1 MIRKS
6 KCLCSK
12 SPSEHSLG
20 GFEVRRMEDASDAS
34 RFCKG
39 LPASASSGRS
49 FNPVRK
55 SKRVL
60 LKAATLSLSLR
71 SPYTHLPAAS
81 SLRSADQFSHRDSL
95 QRLTKAHKR
104 LTKGHKGWREKWPLF
119 LLSSGNQGVLTLI
132 GTAFMKMRFTQNKTQ
147 RTFLITFI
155 NRRNTYALGVPL
167 CRRFGE
173 YTVLHSS
180 FLYKTLNS
188 AYGNNMRVIKKV

>member
-1 MIRKS
+1 MRPDRCS
-6 KCLCSK
+6 ECFLSASK
-12 SPSEHSLG
+12 SG
-20 GFEVRRMEDASDAS
+20 GWRMLRMRPDSVKAQ
-34 RFCKG
+34 R
-39 LPASASSGRS
+39 P
-49 FNPVRK
+49 RK

-155 NRRNTYALGVPL
+155 NRRNTYALGVLL
-167 CRRFGE
+167 CRRFGG
-173 YTVLHSS
+173 
-180 FLYKTLNS
+180 FLE
-188 AYGNNMRVIKKV
+188 A

>member
-12 SPSEHSLG
+12 SPSEHSLC

-81 SLRSADQFSHRDSL
+81 SLRSANQFSHRDSL

-104 LTKGHKGWREKWPLF
+104 PQRLERKMA
-119 LLSSGNQGVLTLI
+119 
-132 GTAFMKMRFTQNKTQ
+132 AFPSFILKSRRTNVNRYCFYENALHAKQNT
-147 RTFLITFI
+147 
-155 NRRNTYALGVPL
+155 TY
-167 CRRFGE
+167 FFN
-173 YTVLHSS
+173 YIYQS
-180 FLYKTLNS
+180 
-188 AYGNNMRVIKKV
+188 